1 MVCNRLTVA
10 MLLGTIFV
18 WPAYGADGDM
28 PDISGLWAR
37 TTFGFQPP
45 ATGLGPIGRYKN
57 LSNSGGNFDNPNLK
71 PEAAA
76 LVKERSEMQRRGED
90 YANPSLNC
98 LPMVSPYIFRV
109 QEFQTL
115 QTDKE
120 VIFLFMQDHQVRR
133 VRLNSQHPANL
144 KPSWYGDSIGH
155 YENGTLVVDT
165 IGTKLGPIP
174 LVDQFGTPFSE
185 KLHVT
190 ERYTLIDGGDAK
202 ALQERNIRDQGPV
215 ATEQAAFVDESY
227 MGKGLRI
234 EFTVED
240 PEVFNAPWSAS
251 VTMRRA
257 GGWVENVCAEN
268 TNEYYLPGP
277 VKTTEIPV
285 ANKPDF

>member
-1 MVCNRLTVA
+1 MVRHKLAIA
-10 MLLGTIFV
+10 MLLGTALV
-18 WPAYGADGDM
+18 WPAYAADTAV
-28 PDISGLWAR
+28 PDLSGLWAR

-71 PEAAA
+71 PAAA
-76 LVKERSEMQRRGED
+76 AQVKERSEMQRRGED
-90 YANPSLNC
+90 YPNPSLNC
-98 LPMVSPYIFRV
+98 YPMVSPYIFRV

-120 VIFLFMQDHQVRR
+120 VVFLFMQDHQVRR
-133 VRLNSQHPANL
+133 VRLNSRHPANL
-144 KPSWYGDSIGH
+144 QPSWNGDSIGH

-165 IGTKLGPIP
+165 IGYKLGPIP
-174 LVDQFGTPFSE
+174 LVDQFGSPFSE
-185 KLHVT
+185 KLHVI
-190 ERYTLIDGGDAK
+190 ERYSLIEGDEAK
-202 ALQERNIRDQGPV
+202 DLQNRNIRDQGPV
-215 ATEQAAFVDESY
+215 ATEQAAFVDENY
-227 MGKGLRI
+227 NGKGLRI

-268 TNEYYLPGP
+268 FNEYYLPGP
-277 VKTTEIPV
+277 EKTTKIPE
-285 ANKPDF
+285 ATKADF